1 MCYPKEI
8 VFYLITKLDASENCD
23 CPCLPKCCPKG
34 KILVKNNDKI
44 GTNHGFDCIDAPNDY
59 SLPIVRM
66 KHLNKTPSNQK
77 FHPGVFPN
85 CKGLATN
92 WTYDFHFDG
101 DNKNNIQLEIEDIY
115 DGISILHLGQ
125 GDKISTSE
133 MNNNEIR
140 MILGNHQMKSLMFFC
155 FDQMDITQTSMV
167 G

>member
-1 MCYPKEI
+1 MTYLY
-8 VFYLITKLDASENCD
+8 FYLIIKLDASENCD

-59 SLPIVRM
+59 SLPTVRM

-92 WTYDFHFDG
+92 WTYDFHFD
-101 DNKNNIQLEIEDIY
+101 DDKNNIQLEIEDIY
-115 DGISILHLGQ
+115 DGISILDMKTVL
-125 GDKISTSE
+125 
-133 MNNNEIR
+133 
-140 MILGNHQMKSLMFFC
+140 MIFLMFLFDLGTTLLYLATIFC
-155 FDQMDITQTSMV
+155 NKSHF
-167 G
+167 

>member
-1 MCYPKEI
+1 
-8 VFYLITKLDASENCD
+8 
-23 CPCLPKCCPKG
+23 
-34 KILVKNNDKI
+34 
-44 GTNHGFDCIDAPNDY
+44 
-59 SLPIVRM
+59 M

-77 FHPGVFPN
+77 FHPGFFPN

-101 DNKNNIQLEIEDIY
+101 DDKNNIQLEIEDIY

-125 GDKISTSE
+125 GDQISTSE